1 MQEWLIILLRAIGL
15 YFLTFLILRL
25 MGTASV
31 SRMTPFKLVNY
42 IIIAIII
49 ALVSLNLV
57 ENWVFGILVL
67 GVWTVFS
74 VALDYLSITS
84 KGIHDIVNGKPS
96 ILIDKGKVMEENLL
110 KARMTGE
117 ELLGLLRSK
126 NAFNLADVEFALM
139 ETTGEVNVLLKA
151 DKKPITPHDS
161 GNQVAPKSQPQ
172 TVILDGNIIDESLSN
187 MGLNRNWLNMELEK
201 LGVTPDNVFIGQ
213 ADSSGDL
220 YIDLFDDSIQVPKP
234 RVKEMLYANLQKT
247 HGDLLSFA
255 LETEDEAAKVMYTKN
270 AKLLEEVVQ
279 KLKPHL
285 LY

>member
-57 ENWVFGILVL
+57 EDWVFGILVL

-84 KGIHDIVNGKPS
+84 KGIHDIVNGKPN

>member
-84 KGIHDIVNGKPS
+84 KGIHDIVNGKPN